1 MKITSALLG
10 ASKTQKEQAR
20 VFAVAAGLFVIWG
33 LALWLYNALYFKLSH
48 FFGYGPVH
56 VAWTLAA
63 FHVAYVLLA
72 IPAVLFHRQFG
83 YKLGV
88 LAGLSVF
95 GLGAFLL
102 YLAMVQHSS
111 AFFFSAVVVIGSC
124 GAWLDT
130 SLNPLA
136 MAAGNPQTA
145 VKRLNLAHAFNG
157 LGLFAAY
164 LLAIA
169 LLGNDYLLSTGMTAQ
184 LTARP
189 YVLVGLGAI
198 LLAFLVEQITLPTF
212 ASKGTHKP
220 SENISGLRGEIRLL
234 MSDKAFVLAIVALCA
249 YCAVLTFL
257 WTANYRYNKAE
268 LPTHTIAI
276 FERVWFWFVLGRL
289 VGPMLMRWIDPI
301 RLLQW
306 SAGLCLAAITLSAAL
321 GGMAG
326 WVCLVSASLFL
337 AITYP
342 TVFGTALSQN
352 PTRMALAAG
361 LLVVGAGIGNALS
374 SLAASLA
381 LDALSLNPRVVVLMA
396 LPFEAIILVYALRA
410 RASRKAVDSTT
421 AEPALA

>member
-10 ASKTQKEQAR
+10 ASKTQREQAR

-33 LALWLYNALYFKLSH
+33 LALWLYNALYFKLSY
-48 FFGYGPVH
+48 FFGFSHVH

-63 FHVAYVLLA
+63 FHVAYILLA

-83 YKLGV
+83 YKLGI

-95 GLGAFLL
+95 ALGAFLL

-111 AFFFSAVVVIGSC
+111 AFFFSAVLVIGSC

-136 MAAGNPQTA
+136 IVAGNPQTA
-145 VKRLNLAHAFNG
+145 VQRLNLAHAFNG
-157 LGLFAAY
+157 FGLFAAY
-164 LLAIA
+164 LIGIT
-169 LLGNDYLLSTGMTAQ
+169 LLGNDYLLSTGVTAQ

-198 LLAFLVEQITLPTF
+198 LLAFLVEQITLPAF
-212 ASKGTHKP
+212 ASKGTKKVT
-220 SENISGLRGEIRLL
+220 ENISGLRAEIRLL
-234 MSDKAFVLAIVALCA
+234 LSDKAFLLAVVALCA

-257 WTANYRYNKAE
+257 WTANYKYHKIE
-268 LPTHTIAI
+268 LPTHIIQI
-276 FERVWFWFVLGRL
+276 FERGWFWFAIGRL
-289 VGPMLMRWIDPI
+289 AGPVLMRWIDPV

-306 SAGLCLAAITLSAAL
+306 CAALCLAAITLSAAI
-321 GGMAG
+321 GGMTG
-326 WVCLVSASLFL
+326 WVCLLSGSLFL

-342 TVFGTALSQN
+342 TVFGTALCQN

-361 LLVVGAGIGNALS
+361 LLVIGAGIGNALS
-374 SLAASLA
+374 SLVASLA
-381 LDALSLNPRVVVLMA
+381 LDSLNLNPRVVVLMA
-396 LPFEAIILVYALRA
+396 LPFEAVILMYALRS
-410 RASRKAVDSTT
+410 RASRKQVSTA
-421 AEPALA
+421 AEPAMA